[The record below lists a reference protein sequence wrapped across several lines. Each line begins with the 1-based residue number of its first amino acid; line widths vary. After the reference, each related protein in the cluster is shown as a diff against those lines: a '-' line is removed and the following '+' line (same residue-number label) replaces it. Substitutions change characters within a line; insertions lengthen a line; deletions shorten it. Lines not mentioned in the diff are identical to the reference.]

1 MITDFL
7 RRLWLRLYPALKPA
21 IPTKQHKKKKTPSA
35 EKLDDF
41 DVVTA
46 ELRALKARSLS
57 KPSSGPRVLFATGL
71 GAYNHGSVLDSV
83 LAVAT
88 TLRGA
93 RASLMLCDSFLP
105 ICQIIKQTNSP
116 IEILKERKSSSRC
129 ASCFERGNALMQE
142 TGLPVF
148 RYSQFLTDNERQ
160 EIFSEVDS
168 LKESELATYSPGGM
182 PVGEHA
188 LAGALRYFARGDL
201 QGEPGAETV
210 LRRSL
215 EAALMTV
222 RAFNNYLD
230 KHPTDIVVA
239 HHGIYV
245 PQGLLVAV
253 CKQRKIRSVTWNPA
267 YRKHCFIF
275 SHEDSYHHT
284 MISEPVEAWKSVEW
298 SQRLSTDLANYLKS
312 RWYGTEDWI
321 WFHSEPQHDI
331 DKIRLQVG
339 WDASRPVVTL
349 LSNVIWDAQLHYASN
364 AFPGMIA
371 WVLETIEYFKSRN
384 DLQLVIRVHPAEIR
398 GFVPSRQ
405 PLVDE
410 ISRAYPQLPGNVF
423 VVGPESDVS
432 TYALCDASNAV
443 LIYNT
448 KTGMEVTAK
457 GIPTI
462 VAGEAW
468 IRNKGFAKDPTT
480 RASYFAELDRL
491 PYSSRM
497 SPAETEL
504 AQKYGYHVF
513 FRRMIPLP
521 FLEPLGK
528 TSLSLK
534 LESLDGLRPG
544 SSPGLDVICNGIL
557 NGTPFTYRAEAVT
570 ESFGPTASVESR
582 LPIATSRIE
591 SEVSATRFTVP

>member
-1 MITDFL
+1 MIKDLL
-7 RRLWLRLYPALKPA
+7 RRAWLRLFPAPEPA
-21 IPTKQHKKKKTPSA
+21 MSTKQPKKKKSLPPPD
-35 EKLDDF
+35 KLDDF
-41 DVVTA
+41 DVVTE
-46 ELRALKARSLS
+46 ELRALKVSTLQ
-57 KPSSGPRVLFATGL
+57 KPSGGPRVLFATGL

-83 LAVAT
+83 LAIAT
-88 TLRGA
+88 TMRGA
-93 RASLMLCDSFLP
+93 QASLMLCDSFLP

-116 IEILKERKSSSRC
+116 IEVLKERKSSSRC
-129 ASCFERGNALMQE
+129 ASCFQRGNALMQE

-148 RYSQFLTDNERQ
+148 RYSQFLSESERQ
-160 EIFSEVDS
+160 QIFSEVDS
-168 LKESELATYSPGGM
+168 LKESELATYSPEGM

-188 LAGALRYFARGDL
+188 LAGALRYYARGDL
-201 QGEPGAETV
+201 SGEPGAEIV

-230 KHPTDIVVA
+230 KYPTDVVVA

-253 CKQRKIRSVTWNPA
+253 CKQRKIRAVTWNPA

-275 SHEDSYHHT
+275 SHADSYHHT
-284 MISEPVEAWKSVEW
+284 MISEPVETWRNVEW
-298 SQRLSTDLANYLKS
+298 SQRLSNDLGKYLKS

-331 DKIRLQVG
+331 EKIRSQVG
-339 WDASRPVVTL
+339 WDASRPVITL

-364 AFPGMIA
+364 AFPSMID
-371 WVLETIEYFKSRN
+371 WVLETIEYFKGRT
-384 DLQLVIRVHPAEIR
+384 DVQLVIRVHPAEIR

-405 PLVDE
+405 PLVEE
-410 ISRAYPQLPGNVF
+410 IRKAYPQLPGNVF

-480 RASYFAELDRL
+480 RAGYFSELAQL
-491 PYSSRM
+491 PYPSRM
-497 SPAETEL
+497 SRAETEL

-521 FLEPLGK
+521 FLQPLGK

-544 SSPGLDVICNGIL
+544 CSPGLDVICSGIL
-557 NGTPFTYRAEAVT
+557 EGTPFTYKAESISESSPPLVT
-570 ESFGPTASVESR
+570 PRIGNAESSAS
-582 LPIATSRIE
+582 
-591 SEVSATRFTVP
+591 F